1 MKKTMACVLLVCQS
15 VFLYWLL
22 FTFQAEHALLPKH
35 SLGTSVPLSEFPLR
49 FSPNGSLGLGTPIP
63 EDPIVFRS
71 RDSTGADLYRL
82 LADGTEWYAP
92 GVDRAWIQGLLFQA
106 RCLAQARCL

>member
-1 MKKTMACVLLVCQS
+1 MKATMACVLLVCQS
-15 VFLYWLL
+15 FVLYSLM
-22 FTFQAEHALLPKH
+22 FTCQTGHALLPKP
-35 SLGTSVPLSEFPLR
+35 SLGTSVPLSQYPLR
-49 FSPNGSLGLGTPIP
+49 SFLDGSVGIGTPIP